1 MKKLLQV
8 LTRLAILTA
17 TLSAPTRVWAEG
29 PAPWPHLVGSGVW
42 ADQPGPLPL
51 LVDSGV
57 WAEGGGPWPHLVD
70 SGVWAG
76 IPGPWPH
83 LSCLPRI
90 GS

>member
-8 LTRLAILTA
+8 LTLVAILA
-17 TLSAPTRVWAEG
+17 GTLSAPVRARAEV

-42 ADQPGPLPL
+42 A
-51 LVDSGV
+51 
-57 WAEGGGPWPHLVD
+57 AGGGPWPHLVG

-83 LSCLPRI
+83 
-90 GS
+90 